1 MKPSVSNDSA
11 GMVRGLLRS
20 NRQGALAT
28 LMTGS
33 GAPYC
38 SLVNVAPDADGAPLL
53 LVSALALHTQN
64 IASDRRVSLMLDER
78 RAGDPLEG
86 ARIMLAGEA
95 RPAEP
100 VALSRIRRRYL
111 AFHPS
116 AADFADFKDFS
127 FFRIEPEGAHLV
139 AGFGRIVD
147 LAPQRFL
154 TEVNDAGSLLAAE
167 EEIVAHLNTDHRD
180 TMNMYAVHL
189 TDAPA
194 ADWQCVACDPDG
206 LDLAS
211 EGRYLRL
218 AFPRR
223 VTSPEVLRIVLK
235 ELAATARAKARGRE
249 KA

>member
-1 MKPSVSNDSA
+1 MKPSSSTDPA

-20 NRQGALAT
+20 SRQGALAT

-64 IASDRRVSLMLDER
+64 IASDPRVSLMLDER

-95 RPAEP
+95 RPSAP
-100 VALSRIRRRYL
+100 DDLPRIRRRYL

-116 AADFADFKDFS
+116 AAEFAGFADFS
-127 FFRIEPEGAHLV
+127 FLKIFPTGVHLV

-154 TEVNDAGSLLAAE
+154 TEVGDAGSLLAAE

-180 TMNMYAVHL
+180 TMNLYAVHL
-189 TDAPA
+189 AGAPA
-194 ADWQCVACDPDG
+194 GDWHCVACDPDG

-218 AFPRR
+218 AFPKR
-223 VTSPEVLRIVLK
+223 VTTPEVLRMVLK
-235 ELAATARAKARGRE
+235 ELAAQARANAG
-249 KA
+249 

>member
-1 MKPSVSNDSA
+1 MKPSSSTDSA

-20 NRQGALAT
+20 SRQGALAT
-28 LMTGS
+28 LMAGS

-64 IASDRRVSLMLDER
+64 IASDPRVSLMLDER

-95 RPAEP
+95 RAAEP
-100 VALSRIRRRYL
+100 DDLPRIRRRYL

-116 AADFADFKDFS
+116 AADFAGFSDFS
-127 FFRIEPEGAHLV
+127 FLKIVPTGVHLV

-154 TEVNDAGSLLAAE
+154 TEVGDAGSLLAAE
-167 EEIVAHLNTDHRD
+167 EGIVEHLNTDHRD
-180 TMNMYAVHL
+180 TMNLYAVHL
-189 TDAPA
+189 AEAPA
-194 ADWQCVACDPDG
+194 ADWHCVACDPDG
-206 LDLAS
+206 LDLAA

-218 AFPRR
+218 AFPKR
-223 VTSPEVLRIVLK
+223 VTTPEVLRMVLK
-235 ELAATARAKARGRE
+235 DLAAQARAKAG
-249 KA
+249 